1 MLESASPSRAAGRMA
16 DSGAFVLLFYNMR
29 VKRRLDSSSP
39 VPLYHQLAEALRADI
54 VAGTLVPGDLLPPL
68 RTAADEWGVN
78 LHTVRH
84 AYRALADAGLV
95 RTSAPRGSVVLRAGD
110 AVAASPGESSEDV
123 ITRFLREAREQHGL
137 TLHDVRRQL
146 ERQIRGAE
154 PEMLETAG
162 PLDPRMVREPRVGP
176 ALVYVIECST
186 SQALDLAQQVQ
197 ERWQVTA
204 KPWSLE
210 RAGEPPAGALIATY
224 FHYNDIRARWPKR
237 LAQVQFASIRPD
249 PSLAAQVRAI
259 VPMETRTTVIL
270 CEREAE
276 KARNI
281 AADLAAVLLS
291 PAFEIRTLVSN
302 NPTTA
307 LHVAGKTQPVLFAPR
322 VWGALGAAERADP
335 RALEVRYV
343 FDPAELQA
351 VAERFQWQTR

>member
-1 MLESASPSRAAGRMA
+1 MA
-16 DSGAFVLLFYNMR
+16 
-29 VKRRLDSSSP
+29 RRLDVSSP
-39 VPLYHQLAEALRADI
+39 IPLYHQLAEAVRADI
-54 VAGTLVPGDLLPPL
+54 AAGTLVPGDRLSPL

-95 RTSAPRGSVVLRAGD
+95 RTAARGTIVLRAEGT
-110 AVAASPGESSEDV
+110 SSSAIAPDEDI

-137 TLHDVRRQL
+137 SLHDVRRQL

-154 PEMLETAG
+154 PEVLDVPDSRGVSDARVGSVAG
-162 PLDPRMVREPRVGP
+162 PAVVH
-176 ALVYVIECST
+176 VIECST
-186 SQALDLAQQVQ
+186 WQALDLARQVQ

-210 RAGEPPAGALIATY
+210 RAGEPPVGAIVATY

-249 PSLAAQVRAI
+249 PSLAARVRGI
-259 VPMETRTTVIL
+259 VPTEARTTVIL

-281 AADLAAVLLS
+281 AADLAAVLPS
-291 PAFEIRTLVSN
+291 PTFEIRTLVSN

-307 LHVAGKTQPVLFAPR
+307 LHVAGRTQPVLFAPR
-322 VWGALGAAERADP
+322 VWGALGPVERADP
-335 RALEVRYV
+335 RAVEVRYI
-343 FDPAELQA
+343 FDPAELAA
-351 VAERFQWQTR
+351 VGERFHWRPR

>member
-1 MLESASPSRAAGRMA
+1 MAA
-16 DSGAFVLLFYNMR
+16 
-29 VKRRLDSSSP
+29 RLDPSSP
-39 VPLYHQLAEALRADI
+39 IPLYHQLAEAVRVDI
-54 VAGTLVPGDLLPPL
+54 AAGTLLPGDRLPAL
-68 RTAADEWGVN
+68 RAAADAWGVN

-95 RTSAPRGSVVLRAGD
+95 RTAGRGSIVLRAD
-110 AVAASPGESSEDV
+110 ASPPTTLPEEDV

-137 TLHDVRRQL
+137 SLHDVRRQL

-154 PEMLETAG
+154 PEVLEVPEPRG
-162 PLDPRMVREPRVGP
+162 VPDPRGGP
-176 ALVYVIECST
+176 AVVHVIECST
-186 SQALDLAQQVQ
+186 WQALDLAQQVE

-210 RAGEPPAGALIATY
+210 RAGEPPAGAIVATY

-249 PSLAAQVRAI
+249 PSLAGRVRGI
-259 VPMETRTTVIL
+259 VPTEVRTTVIL

-281 AADLAAVLLS
+281 AADLAAVLAS
-291 PAFEIRTLVSN
+291 PGFEIRTLVSN

-322 VWGALGAAERADP
+322 IWGALGPVERADP
-335 RALEVRYV
+335 RAVEVRYL
-343 FDPAELQA
+343 FDPAELTA
-351 VAERFQWQTR
+351 VGERFQWRER

>member
-1 MLESASPSRAAGRMA
+1 MFTMA
-16 DSGAFVLLFYNMR
+16 
-29 VKRRLDSSSP
+29 RRLDPSSP
-39 VPLYHQLAEALRADI
+39 VPLYHQLADALRADI
-54 VAGTLVPGDLLPPL
+54 AAGALEPGDLLPPL
-68 RTAADEWGVN
+68 RKAADEWGVN

-84 AYRALADAGLV
+84 AYRALADVGLV
-95 RTSAPRGSVVLRAGD
+95 RTSAPRGTVVLRASE
-110 AVAASPGESSEDV
+110 VPAAAPPDEDV

-154 PEMLETAG
+154 PEPEVLEPRAAA
-162 PLDPRMVREPRVGP
+162 DPR
-176 ALVYVIECST
+176 AATAIVYVIECST

-197 ERWQVTA
+197 DRWQVTA

-210 RAGEPPAGALIATY
+210 RAGEPPAGTLVATY

-237 LAQVQFASIRPD
+237 LSQVQFASIRPD
-249 PSLAAQVRAI
+249 GSLAAQVRAI
-259 VPMETRTTVIL
+259 VPTETRTTVIL

-281 AADLAAVLLS
+281 AADLAAVLPS
-291 PAFEIRTLVSN
+291 PTFEIRTLVSN

-322 VWGALGAAERADP
+322 IWGALGPVERADP
-335 RALEVRYV
+335 RAVEVRYV
-343 FDPAELQA
+343 FDQAELAA
-351 VAERFQWQTR
+351 VAERFQWKAR

>member
-1 MLESASPSRAAGRMA
+1 
-16 DSGAFVLLFYNMR
+16 LLYNVR
-29 VKRRLDSSSP
+29 VPRRLDPSSP

-54 VAGTLVPGDLLPPL
+54 AAGTLVPGNRLSPL

-95 RTSAPRGSVVLRAGD
+95 RTAARGSIVLRAGD
-110 AVAASPGESSEDV
+110 APPVAVLDDEDV
-123 ITRFLREAREQHGL
+123 ITRFLREAREMHGL
-137 TLHDVRRQL
+137 SLHDVRRQL

-154 PEMLETAG
+154 PEALELEVLEPREAPDPRAG
-162 PLDPRMVREPRVGP
+162 PSVVH
-176 ALVYVIECST
+176 VIECST
-186 SQALDLAQQVQ
+186 WQAIDLANQVQ

-210 RAGEPPAGALIATY
+210 RAGEPPAGLIVATY

-249 PSLAAQVRAI
+249 PSLATRVRGI
-259 VPMETRTTVIL
+259 VPTEARTTVIL

-281 AADLAAVLLS
+281 AADLAAVLPS
-291 PAFEIRTLVSN
+291 PTFEIRTLVSN

-322 VWGALGAAERADP
+322 VWGALGPVERADP
-335 RALEVRYV
+335 RAVEVRYI
-343 FDPAELQA
+343 FDSAELAA
-351 VAERFQWQTR
+351 VGARFHWRPR

>member
-1 MLESASPSRAAGRMA
+1 MTT
-16 DSGAFVLLFYNMR
+16 
-29 VKRRLDSSSP
+29 RLDPSSP
-39 VPLYHQLAEALRADI
+39 IPLYHQLAEAVRTEIA
-54 VAGTLVPGDLLPPL
+54 AGALLPGDRLPPL
-68 RTAADEWGVN
+68 RAAADLWGVN

-84 AYRALADAGLV
+84 AYRALAEAGLV
-95 RTSAPRGSVVLRAGD
+95 RTAGRGSIVLRAD
-110 AVAASPGESSEDV
+110 SAPAPAIPEEDV

-137 TLHDVRRQL
+137 SLHDIRRQL

-154 PEMLETAG
+154 PEVPEVLE
-162 PLDPRMVREPRVGP
+162 PRVFPDSRVGP
-176 ALVYVIECST
+176 AVVHVIECST
-186 SQALDLAQQVQ
+186 WQALDLAQQVQ

-210 RAGEPPAGALIATY
+210 RAGEPPAGPLVATY

-249 PSLAAQVRAI
+249 PALAGRVRGI
-259 VPMETRTTVIL
+259 VPTEVRTTVIL

-281 AADLAAVLLS
+281 AADLVAVLPS
-291 PAFEIRTLVSN
+291 PTFEIRTLVSN

-322 VWGALGAAERADP
+322 IWGALGPVERADP
-335 RALEVRYV
+335 RAVEVRYL
-343 FDPAELQA
+343 FDSAELAA
-351 VAERFQWQTR
+351 VGERFQWRER

>member
-1 MLESASPSRAAGRMA
+1 MAA
-16 DSGAFVLLFYNMR
+16 
-29 VKRRLDSSSP
+29 RLDPSSP
-39 VPLYHQLAEALRADI
+39 VPLYHQLAEAVRADI
-54 VAGTLVPGDLLPPL
+54 AAGTLSPGDRLPAL
-68 RTAADEWGVN
+68 RAAADAWGVN

-84 AYRALADAGLV
+84 AYRALAEAGLV
-95 RTSAPRGSVVLRAGD
+95 RTAGRGSIVLRAD
-110 AVAASPGESSEDV
+110 PASAPAPPDEDV

-137 TLHDVRRQL
+137 SLHDIRRQL

-154 PEMLETAG
+154 PEVIDL
-162 PLDPRMVREPRVGP
+162 LEPRGTPEARGGP
-176 ALVYVIECST
+176 AVVHVIECST
-186 SQALDLAQQVQ
+186 WQAIDLAQQVQ

-210 RAGEPPAGALIATY
+210 RAGEPPAGAIVATY

-237 LAQVQFASIRPD
+237 LSQVRFASIRPD
-249 PSLAAQVRAI
+249 PSLAGRVRGI
-259 VPMETRTTVIL
+259 VPTEVRTTVIL

-281 AADLAAVLLS
+281 AADLAAVLPS

-322 VWGALGAAERADP
+322 IWGALGPVERADP
-335 RALEVRYV
+335 RAVEVRYI
-343 FDPAELQA
+343 FDPVELAALGQ
-351 VAERFQWQTR
+351 RFQWHER

>member
-1 MLESASPSRAAGRMA
+1 MT
-16 DSGAFVLLFYNMR
+16 
-29 VKRRLDSSSP
+29 RRLDPSSP
-39 VPLYHQLAEALRADI
+39 IPLYHQLAEAVRADI
-54 VAGTLVPGDLLPPL
+54 VAGALAPGDRLPPL
-68 RTAADEWGVN
+68 RIASDVWGVN

-95 RTSAPRGSVVLRAGD
+95 RTAGRGSVVLRAD
-110 AVAASPGESSEDV
+110 SASSAPVPDEDV

-137 TLHDVRRQL
+137 SLHDIRRQL
-146 ERQIRGAE
+146 ERQIRRAE
-154 PEMLETAG
+154 PEALDVLE
-162 PLDPRMVREPRVGP
+162 PRGVPDQRVGP
-176 ALVYVIECST
+176 AVVHVIECST
-186 SQALDLAQQVQ
+186 WQALDLAQQVQ

-210 RAGEPPAGALIATY
+210 RAGEPPAGAILATY

-249 PSLAAQVRAI
+249 PALAGRVRGI
-259 VPMETRTTVIL
+259 VPTEARTTVIL

-281 AADLAAVLLS
+281 AADLAAVLPS

-322 VWGALGAAERADP
+322 IWGALGPVERADP
-335 RALEVRYV
+335 RAVEVRYL
-343 FDPAELQA
+343 FDPAELTA
-351 VAERFQWQTR
+351 AGERFQWHER